1 MDNFII
7 ATQTGGI
14 LRPFALIL
22 GKILEGIYDLGIHN
36 IGFCIIIFTFV
47 KKSPAALHVI
57 QQRIFAVTIRL
68 LPISPLI
75 LQR

>member
-1 MDNFII
+1 MEFERINF
-7 ATQTGGI
+7 T
-14 LRPFALIL
+14 LR
-22 GKILEGIYDLGIHN
+22 GK
-36 IGFCIIIFTFV
+36 IFTFV

-68 LPISPLI
+68 LSISPLI